1 MSADSKESK
10 RLKAKTPALRL
21 QLIPYLQ
28 SVASEM
34 NAKSILPDNDLL
46 AIQNVQPGSE
56 GRMVDKM
63 IAALKVRVKAKSKHY
78 YTFLDILQALG
89 EEDLED
95 IISELK
101 FGMSQTIVMNFN
113 IIIAS
118 VTA

>member
-1 MSADSKESK
+1 MAANSKETK
-10 RLKAKTPALRL
+10 RLKAKTPVLRD

-28 SVASEM
+28 SVASGM
-34 NAKSILPDNDLL
+34 NAEYILPDNDLL

-56 GRMVDKM
+56 GRLVDKM
-63 IAALKVRVKAKSKHY
+63 IAALKVKVKAKSKHY

-101 FGMSQTIVMNFN
+101 FGMSLTIVMGFN
-113 IIIAS
+113 S